1 MKDLSKHFQNEIK
14 TASIENFSAKIKP
27 PYFLPSIIFPFIMCL
42 PRNSILFY
50 AFITSIMLEKLREVS
65 AQIILCKSSHH
76 DCLNVEIFILES
88 QETFPGTFKVNMMN
102 VLYFFVIYRLY
113 LDYNAKLTVE
123 PKVINYRHKI

>member
-1 MKDLSKHFQNEIK
+1 
-14 TASIENFSAKIKP
+14 
-27 PYFLPSIIFPFIMCL
+27 
-42 PRNSILFY
+42 
-50 AFITSIMLEKLREVS
+50 MLGKFRQVS